1 MIDVKEILVGMYPYV
16 QYISFGLLMLSGMS
30 FPISEDIV
38 FIISA
43 SIAAT
48 VAPHNLYYIFA
59 GCFLGAYLSDIMAYS
74 IGRYGLKRI
83 LFSPIL
89 VRLKI
94 VNPEKL
100 RERIEVLTGYFA
112 AYGGKT
118 LFFGR
123 FIPFGMR
130 NAIFMTCGL
139 IRMHPGKFMLIDLWR
154 RDLHSAILFSLGYTF
169 GNNYDV
175 IFPYL
180 SRYKFVLAGL
190 IISVLAVIIVRNAL
204 KKRRESKGDA
214 LNNPDLSSKNLIGK

>member
-1 MIDVKEILVGMYPYV
+1 MIDVKEILMGMSPYV

-59 GCFLGAYLSDIMAYS
+59 GCFLGAYVSDITAYL
-74 IGRYGLKRI
+74 IGRYALKKI
-83 LFSPIL
+83 IFSLIL
-89 VRLKI
+89 VRLKL

-100 RERIEVLTGYFA
+100 RERIDVLTGYFA

-139 IRMHPGKFMLIDLWR
+139 IGMNPVKFMLIDLCAVTCT
-154 RDLHSAILFSLGYTF
+154 STILFSLGYAF

-175 IFPYL
+175 IIPYL
-180 SRYKFVLAGL
+180 NRYKFFIAAL
-190 IISVLAVIIVRNAL
+190 ILSVLVIIFT
-204 KKRRESKGDA
+204 KRA
-214 LNNPDLSSKNLIGK
+214 LNKLRKPTADVIHDPDLTSKNITGK